1 MTLSIFRRALI
12 ALSLVA
18 FGTASAQQG
27 VVPTMGKEFWIG
39 FMEGY
44 QGGAISSLNIFI
56 SSPVN
61 TSGTLVMPLT
71 GYTQSFSVTA
81 NVTTTLTFPTVNTA
95 MNFGS
100 EVIDDKSVLI
110 TTQDT
115 VAVFAIN
122 FEQYTADAA
131 VIYPRQSLGTDYR
144 VFCYNGYPGIS
155 TL

>member
-1 MTLSIFRRALI
+1 
-12 ALSLVA
+12 
-18 FGTASAQQG
+18 
-27 VVPTMGKEFWIG
+27 MGKEFWIG

-131 VIYPRQSLGTDYR
+131 VI
-144 VFCYNGYPGIS
+144 
-155 TL
+155 